1 MIIRDT
7 GDLHRNA
14 PSQNHDN
21 VLIIIGAAISL
32 IAIAI
37 AVVPVHEVNAK
48 QCNSNGGNNND
59 NNDQSN
65 NSNDDGKSCNNNNN
79 NQQVSKHNNH
89 DSTTEGRTTPFVL
102 SMPFP

>member
-48 QCNSNGGNNND
+48 QCN